1 VFGEGP
7 PTDDLGFDGEMYL
20 DVLTYVGYGPKENG
34 SWDGAPEVD
43 LKAQANVALAAAAA
57 AALSASDAA
66 AKAVL
71 TAADRVQTNLDRI
84 AASASAATAST
95 KAAQASDDADAT
107 AADRVQTGADKAAAA
122 ASATNAATSASG
134 ASGSATAAATS
145 ASNAATSAATAT
157 TKAGEASTSA
167 TTASGAATTAT
178 TKAGEAATSAA
189 DALAA
194 KNAAEAAAG
203 SMTTVPAQIVA
214 ASAKTTPVDADLV
227 GLVDSAASNA
237 LKKLTWANVKATL
250 KTYFDTL
257 YQATSTKLTTLAGQT
272 WAADRFTYYT
282 SASAAAIGTIT
293 SFGRSLIDDADASA
307 ARTTLGLGSAA
318 TTASTAYATA
328 AQGTTADNAAA
339 LAAAAEPKLNP
350 SVVTGATAAAAGN
363 MYFCDTSA
371 GAFTLTLPATPA
383 NGARVGVSIDSDA
396 EVNPLTIALNGSSF
410 DGATTNVVIAVPVE
424 LELYFFNSAWR
435 LAA

>member
-1 VFGEGP
+1 
-7 PTDDLGFDGEMYL
+7 MYL

-34 SWDGAPEVD
+34 SWDGTPEVD
-43 LKAQANVALAAAAA
+43 LKAQANAALAAAAA

-84 AASASAATAST
+84 AAAASSATAST

-107 AADRVQTGADKAAAA
+107 AADRVQTGADKVAAA

-145 ASNAATSAATAT
+145 ASNAATSATTAT

-214 ASAKTTPVDADLV
+214 AAAKTTPVDADLV

-293 SFGRSLIDDADASA
+293 AFGRSLIDDADASA

-328 AQGTTADNAAA
+328 AQGTKADAAQPALTRSVITTAQT
-339 LAAAAEPKLNP
+339 LASGIIYFVN
-350 SVVTGATAAAAGN
+350 TAG
-363 MYFCDTSA
+363 
-371 GAFTLTLPATPA
+371 GAFTVTLPASPTDGMRLLIVPDSSVETNA
-383 NGARVGVSIDSDA
+383 LTINTNGATLD
-396 EVNPLTIALNGSSF
+396 GSTA
-410 DGATTNVVIAVPVE
+410 DVVVRQPIG
-424 LELYFFNSAWR
+424 LEFVYQSSAWR
-435 LAA
+435 VI